1 MQRALRDH
9 DIYKTELLKQG
20 EVKVELME
28 VDVREVASTNVGNT
42 EGGREA
48 EDQCPLWFL

>member
-9 DIYKTELLKQG
+9 DIYKTEQLKQG
-20 EVKVELME
+20 EVKVKLM
-28 VDVREVASTNVGNT
+28 DVREVASTNVGNT